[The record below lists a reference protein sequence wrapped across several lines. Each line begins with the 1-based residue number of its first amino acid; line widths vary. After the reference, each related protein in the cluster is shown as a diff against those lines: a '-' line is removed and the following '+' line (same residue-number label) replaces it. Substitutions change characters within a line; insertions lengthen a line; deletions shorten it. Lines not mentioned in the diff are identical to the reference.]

1 MRDQAGELMLASV
14 IPAQKLAAAVALTV
28 RPGMAGKPSVIKGR
42 DTRLSTAQ
50 GPGKGDDL
58 KANPFRVREREFV
71 FAVESKAIPLICHA
85 VQARYAEPIPFD
97 VTGGGRRLVLDFRL
111 NDGRDLKLCCAGS
124 LPVHDNK
131 SRHLPVWPRRLAR
144 RSSCSASPEFR
155 FIFNICV
162 DELMHLRQPLSRIS
176 NCLRKKL
183 ALFGS
188 QFEFLQIG
196 RASCRERV

>member
-1 MRDQAGELMLASV
+1 MLASV

-85 VQARYAEPIPFD
+85 VQARYAEPIPFN
-97 VTGGGRRLVLDFRL
+97 VTRDRRRLVLDFRPC
-111 NDGRDLKLCCAGS
+111 NGRDLKLCCAGS
-124 LPVHDNK
+124 LPVHDDK
-131 SRHLPVWPRRLAR
+131 SPQLLVWPLRLAR
-144 RSSCSASPEFR
+144 RCRSEEHTSELQSPMYL
-155 FIFNICV
+155 V
-162 DELMHLRQPLSRIS
+162 
-176 NCLRKKL
+176 
-183 ALFGS
+183 
-188 QFEFLQIG
+188 
-196 RASCRERV
+196 